1 MSYAELR
8 HWRRYKSMKSI
19 HERLSA
25 LEERMKVDPL
35 IVLLADGTT
44 CTARECVAN
53 GWGWCRVVGGSD
65 LKDLELLLNTIRE
78 KAEREQI

>member
-19 HERLSA
+19 HERLAA

-44 CTARECVAN
+44 CTARERVAN
-53 GWGWCRVVGGSD
+53 GGGWCSVVGGSD
-65 LKDLELLLNTIRE
+65 LKDLELLLNTLRE